1 MQKPASLNEFIQVVN
16 GMNHRERYVFPAHSY
31 LEKKFGQKNLSIEIY
46 HTILFETKLQDRNV
60 TIHLVDFEG
69 TPINKKARLLRL
81 WNVDFYKSVYAML
94 SGEGISEP
102 LPEPSESEILELP
115 E

>member
-1 MQKPASLNEFIQVVN
+1 MQKPENLESFIELIN
-16 GMNHRERYVFPAHSY
+16 GMKHRERFVFPAHSY
-31 LEKKFGQKNLSIEIY
+31 LEKKFEQKNLSIEIY
-46 HTILFETKLQDRNV
+46 HTVLFETKLQDRNI

-81 WNVDFYKSVYAML
+81 WNLDFYKSVYAMF
-94 SGEGISEP
+94 SGEAIQETS
-102 LPEPSESEILELP
+102 PEREVLELP

>member
-1 MQKPASLNEFIQVVN
+1 MQKPASLESFIELIQ
-16 GMNHRERYVFPAHSY
+16 GMKHRERFVFPAHSY
-31 LEKKFGQKNLSIEIY
+31 LEKKFNQKDLSIEIY
-46 HTILFETKLQDRNV
+46 HTILFETKLQDRNI

-81 WNVDFYKSVYAML
+81 WNLDFYKLVYNMF
-94 SGEGISEP
+94 SGEVNPEA
-102 LPEPSESEILELP
+102 LPEAPESEILELP